1 MAENTTAPVQAAAEA
16 AAQQQTQGGPG
27 GHGGRGP
34 RGQGGRPGGD
44 RRRGPRPDTAPE
56 EKQFDERVMHIDRV
70 ARVVKGG
77 RRFRFR
83 ALVVVGDR
91 KNRVG
96 IGIAKGADVTA
107 AVTKATEVAKKH
119 FITVHTNKNGSIAHE
134 YEAKVGGARILIKPA
149 SPGTGL
155 IAGGVV
161 RTILEVGGVKNILS
175 KSLGSTNKANTAYA
189 TIEALRNI
197 VPAEKWVTAA
207 ALKAARAENKP
218 AAKKAE
224 KVEKT
229 EKAVAPKA
237 EKPAEKTEKA
247 PAEKAPA
254 AKPAAK
260 AKPAKKEAK

>member
-1 MAENTTAPVQAAAEA
+1 MAEQTNN
-16 AAQQQTQGGPG
+16 AQSGRRSQGGE
-27 GHGGRGP
+27 
-34 RGQGGRPGGD
+34 
-44 RRRGPRPDTAPE
+44 RRGRRPEVAPE
-56 EKQFDERVMHIDRV
+56 EKQFDERVVHIDRV

-119 FITVHTNKNGSIAHE
+119 FISVHTHNGTVPHE
-134 YEAKVGGARILIKPA
+134 AEAKVSGARILIKPA

-161 RTILEVGGVKNILS
+161 RTVLEVAGIKNALS

-189 TIEALRNI
+189 TIAALQSI
-197 VPAEKWVTAA
+197 APSSEWVTTKHGARKPA
-207 ALKAARAENKP
+207 VKKAAQKTE
-218 AAKKAE
+218 AKKAE
-224 KVEKT
+224 V
-229 EKAVAPKA
+229 
-237 EKPAEKTEKA
+237 
-247 PAEKAPA
+247 
-254 AKPAAK
+254 
-260 AKPAKKEAK
+260 KE